1 MTFALVGKKFDLFCM
16 RGLKN
21 AFTKREKILNRRR
34 QNRHKITKR
43 RKLLHSVQIMP

>member
-34 QNRHKITKR
+34 KNRHKITKR
-43 RKLLHSVQIMP
+43 RKLLQNMQIMP

>member
-16 RGLKN
+16 HGLKN
-21 AFTKREKILNRRR
+21 AFTKREKIINQHG

-43 RKLLHSVQIMP
+43 RKLLHNVQIMP